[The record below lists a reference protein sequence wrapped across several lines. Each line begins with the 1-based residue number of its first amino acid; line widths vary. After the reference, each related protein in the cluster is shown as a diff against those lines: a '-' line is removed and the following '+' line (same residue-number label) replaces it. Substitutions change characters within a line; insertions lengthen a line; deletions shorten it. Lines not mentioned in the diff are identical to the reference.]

1 MTSENIS
8 LLFTTVVLS
17 GVVGLFVGSF
27 LNVVIYRTP
36 LGLSVATPR
45 SFCPTCDR
53 QLLWWE
59 NVPVVSWLAL
69 RGRCHTCHEPIS
81 IRYLLVEV
89 VTGGAFAAITWALD
103 GRITAAAYCALAA
116 TVIAVGLIEY
126 GGQRSPFVVAVI
138 GTGLAEVV
146 IVMSGAWQHHW
157 TATVGSAVGTV
168 VALVGYGAL
177 QTVDPDGSDPNGRGR
192 SVLLPAACWVGGLGP
207 VAATVGVS
215 AWIVIYLACVCG
227 AWILSSQP
235 APIGGASVG
244 SGRAT
249 HFAHP
254 ALDTPLVTAVLVA
267 MVAALAVGA

>member
-1 MTSENIS
+1 MNSENTS
-8 LLFTTVVLS
+8 LLFTTVLLA

-36 LGLSVATPR
+36 RGLSVAAPR

-69 RGRCHTCHEPIS
+69 RGRCHTCREPIS
-81 IRYLLVEV
+81 IRYPLVEV
-89 VTGGAFAAITWALD
+89 VTGVAFAATTWALR
-103 GRITAAAYCALAA
+103 GTVLAAAYCALAA

-126 GGQRSPFVVAVI
+126 SGQRSPVAVAGI

-146 IVMSGAWQHHW
+146 IVLSGAWEHHW
-157 TATVGSAVGTV
+157 TAVIGSVVGSV
-168 VALVGYGAL
+168 VALVAYGAL
-177 QTVDPDGSDPNGRGR
+177 RGVDPDGTDLWGRGR
-192 SVLLPAACWVGGLGP
+192 SALLPAACWVGGLGP
-207 VAATVGVS
+207 VAATAGAS
-215 AWIVIYLACVCG
+215 AWIVAYLACIAG
-227 AWILSSQP
+227 AWALSSQAAAVSGP
-235 APIGGASVG
+235 PVG

-249 HFAHP
+249 YVAHP
-254 ALDTPLVTAVLVA
+254 VLETPLVTAVVVA